1 MSRKKK
7 LLLVALVMAG
17 VCALPLSIA
26 GCKNK
31 GNNGT
36 NITEPE
42 VPLDPEASCKHEHMS
57 HEAETDSNCSTRGHQ
72 EYWYC
77 SDCNKYYTD
86 AEGKNETTLTAVTK
100 ALDLTRHNYGDWV
113 DAEPATCSETG
124 LAAHYECEDCHHY
137 FDADYTEVTKASLVI
152 GIDAEAHDWKLESET
167 PATCTADGLKT
178 YVCNHDHAHTKTEA
192 IKANGHQWSVG
203 HVVKKAT
210 CTEKGILSFTCTV
223 DDCGATKTEDIPALG
238 HDWTEYEYVAAEGV
252 YKRTCKHSEGDDRHE
267 ACAAFE
273 TIVAGSSEQYYIPAG
288 TADEL
293 KAALEKG
300 GYIKLTADIE
310 VADGSTLTV
319 AKAAN
324 LDLNNHEIKT
334 NSGESILINTAEAV
348 VIRNGKISTTST
360 ERAGKIIHLAA
371 SSDKV
376 TLSGLTV
383 SGVSGDTYYGIYGVR
398 IEENANA
405 QITGC
410 NLSGLSYAIA
420 LSGNG
425 AKVTVN
431 GGSIKN
437 SQVGVAGNGKY
448 DDNAIT
454 LTDLTV
460 NAVDTA
466 VYNPQGGTTIITG
479 GTYTAEIGCALEVR
493 AGAVTVTNAT
503 LAATGE
509 FSKAPNGSGTTI
521 TGTAI
526 GVSQHTT
533 DKTIRLTVSG
543 SSLSGVCAIYEK
555 DLQNDEAHD
564 AIKILLSNDNTING
578 CVYSQNTAIAQNH
591 LHVTEAWVYNPAK
604 AVYEKVCDNC
614 GEVAETLA
622 AGTEEM
628 PCLVN
633 DAASLKVAL
642 ENGGIIKLTADVSLG
657 ESLEVTKDTTLDLGT
672 HTLNYTKGSDRPL
685 KLTESNLNVTIK
697 NGDVNLVSGAW
708 GFVDF
713 TATSSNNNV
722 LFEGLKIDGSEVDNG
737 SLIKV
742 RTYGNTVELKNL
754 TVESNWAV
762 LCGLA
767 DTSPAKGEV
776 NNFKV
781 TGGTYTLTSG
791 NTSAGFLIN
800 ARQYYNMEDY
810 KVTFDGVTIN
820 TENRLPAE
828 IVAATAV
835 YNNCTIGNPK
845 GNEVGFLNTALAVSC
860 GGKITVNGG
869 TYTGKRA
876 AHVYNS
882 GGTIEIN
889 GGTFIGDFQADVS
902 NQYKDANKT
911 QQQCYDDAK
920 IIVNETETAFNWNGK
935 YAAGGSSDTY
945 KSYFIKNVSTAAG
958 LTEAVKTNGTVVL
971 NADITADVVIAKGL
985 NVTLDLNGHTLE
997 NDKSHTIVNHGTLNL
1012 IDSKGNGKVYNGTHA
1027 KASLANYGVA
1037 NVDGVTLSRTYVAK
1051 TDTVALNSYYTILNG
1066 EDTKTWTV
1074 RPEVQLTLT
1083 NVTAS
1088 CPEDDYSSLVCNKGG
1103 VLSIVG
1109 GKYTTKKIAV
1119 KNDDE
1124 GTLTINGGEFSGNQS
1139 VQNWGVATIN
1149 GGKFNNDITTGTWS
1163 DDFEQPVTT
1172 INGGEYN
1179 GLRLL
1184 TVYNTSLVKMP
1195 VLKVKGAEVAPVI
1208 QVSGGEAAG
1217 FSVETSE
1224 DGEYNVYALK
1234 APAFVSNSTEL
1245 QAALNKGG
1253 YVKLLNDIDAGT
1265 YNVTVDSAE
1274 ETVVDLGGYTI
1285 TGSAKQLIWVGNKN
1299 VAKATF
1305 KNGKIN
1311 ATTQMAF
1318 YSANGS
1324 IITLE
1329 NVNVE
1334 SVAYGIYMT
1343 KGTLNVIGG
1352 KINAAAAGIQGYSA
1366 KYYTDYNKS
1375 PADKGES
1382 YDFVV
1387 NISGKTEITSSGIGL
1402 NLRSAKLKISDAIIN
1417 TTSACLFLYKDCNAV
1432 ITDCKLTSIESF
1444 GVAGNGTARETVT
1457 KDGKTSIDYNC
1468 GTDTVIEVNNCT
1480 INALIGIYHPQ
1491 IRGKLTVNG
1500 GVINGVE
1507 SAVEV
1512 RAGEVTLNNVQLEST
1527 STEFAAEANG
1537 NGTTTKGVALAVSQH
1552 TTQDKIVVNVNGTE
1566 LNGIYA
1572 LYEKDLMDE
1581 TTPKDITININEGNR
1596 FYGCVYSDNCKN
1608 VDKVDANLGEW
1619 TYADGNYTREDG
1631 ATVVAGS
1638 SECFPVLVD
1647 GETALMAVL
1656 ENGGYVKLT
1665 DNVTTTQKGEKQINK
1680 KVIVD
1685 LNGKTLT
1692 CVKDSAFAVVN
1703 GGELSFVNGN
1713 LVMSTSANSN
1723 ASIAVE
1729 KGSSVT
1735 LDGATLTT
1743 NCYGIFPAGNAASV
1757 TVKNNSVIR
1766 STGATCI
1773 STNSN
1778 TVENYNVVITVEDS
1792 ILYGFTEAVILNV
1805 PGKFNAKNSQFY
1817 GINEAVF
1824 VRAGTAK
1831 LENCILQNNINGVD
1845 ENGEPLQFGNAYNGA
1860 AFNAYYDITN
1870 TNSWGNGSKCIPLNT
1885 LVVGSGKP
1893 GYSNQVSCELVNCT
1907 LIDGFAGT
1915 TDKSNCAEGFK
1926 HHLIY
1931 ATTDVKDSAA
1941 KATVTYDAATAEKS
1955 NFTDS
1960 NVKAETGSN
1969 AKITPVTEEEV
1980 A

>member
-57 HEAETDSNCSTRGHQ
+57 HKTETDSNCSTHGHQ
-72 EYWYC
+72 EYWFC

-152 GIDAEAHDWKLESET
+152 GIDAEAHDWNDWEVI
-167 PATCTADGLKT
+167 PATCTQDGLKT
-178 YVCNHDHAHTKTEA
+178 RTCKHNPAHIETEV
-192 IKANGHQWSVG
+192 IKANGHQWGFG
-203 HVVKKAT
+203 HVEKKAT

-324 LDLNNHEIKT
+324 LDLNTHEIKT

-410 NLSGLSYAIA
+410 NLSGLSYAIT

-437 SQVGVAGNGKY
+437 SQVGVCGNGKF
-448 DDNAIT
+448 DNNAIT

-460 NAVDTA
+460 NAADTA

-543 SSLSGVCAIYEK
+543 SSLSGVCALYEK

-578 CVYSQNTAIAQNH
+578 CVYSQNNELAGEQ
-591 LHVTEAWVYNPAK
+591 HVGELSSAWIYNAEK
-604 AVYEKVCDNC
+604 AVYEKFCDNC

-642 ENGGIIKLTADVSLG
+642 ENGGIIKLTTDVSLG

-869 TYTGKRA
+869 SYSGKRA

-920 IIVNETETAFNWNGK
+920 IILNETETPIVWDTTK
-935 YAAGGSSDTY
+935 YNYSAGGSSDTY
-945 KSYFIKNVSTAAG
+945 KSYFIKNVTTAAG

-971 NADITADVVIAKGL
+971 NADITADVVIAKGV
-985 NVTLDLNGHTLE
+985 NVTIDLNGHTLE

-1027 KASLANYGVA
+1027 KGALWN
-1037 NVDGVTLSRTYVAK
+1037 DGAVTVK
-1051 TDTVALNSYYTILNG
+1051 GVALNRPYASDNTWYTIYNETTGVMTL
-1066 EDTKTWTV
+1066 EDVDVSTEPKDT
-1074 RPEVQLTLT
+1074 
-1083 NVTAS
+1083 
-1088 CPEDDYSSLVCNKGG
+1088 YSSLVCNNGATLTIESG
-1103 VLSIVG
+1103 SFETG
-1109 GKYTTKKIAV
+1109 KIAV
-1119 KNDDE
+1119 KNDDN

-1208 QVSGGEAAG
+1208 QVSGGSKTG

-1234 APAFVSNSTEL
+1234 APAFVSNEAEL
-1245 QAALNKGG
+1245 KAAVAKGG
-1253 YVKLLNDIDAGT
+1253 YVKVLNDITLDGT
-1265 YNVTVDSAE
+1265 TATSSNGVLIQKAVT
-1274 ETVVDLGGYTI
+1274 LNLNGYTI
-1285 TGSAKQLIWVGNKN
+1285 TGESTLTKCKVLWAYGAAANVIVLNGKLVNKSEQATQYGAYSSGGAKLTLNNVDVESSYCGAYVAKSSKLEIAGGTITANELGILAYTGKADAYADVTVDGTTINVTKTGVQLKAYAQATLKDCKITTVYNEDIYVASDGIDIWSNATLEMTGGSIASHRYGIVGNG
-1299 VAKATF
+1299 ADTS
-1305 KNGKIN
+1305 
-1311 ATTQMAF
+1311 T
-1318 YSANGS
+1318 S
-1324 IITLE
+1324 ITLTD
-1329 NVNVE
+1329 VE
-1334 SVAYGIYMT
+1334 ISSYM
-1343 KGTLNVIGG
+1343 
-1352 KINAAAAGIQGYSA
+1352 
-1366 KYYTDYNKS
+1366 
-1375 PADKGES
+1375 
-1382 YDFVV
+1382 
-1387 NISGKTEITSSGIGL
+1387 
-1402 NLRSAKLKISDAIIN
+1402 
-1417 TTSACLFLYKDCNAV
+1417 
-1432 ITDCKLTSIESF
+1432 
-1444 GVAGNGTARETVT
+1444 
-1457 KDGKTSIDYNC
+1457 
-1468 GTDTVIEVNNCT
+1468 
-1480 INALIGIYHPQ
+1480 GIYHPQ
-1491 IRGKLTVNG
+1491 KSSSITING
-1500 GVINGVE
+1500 GSITGTA
-1507 SAVEV
+1507 SAIEV
-1512 RAGEVTLNNVQLEST
+1512 RSGIVEINASRNGNAVLT
-1527 STEFAAEANG
+1527 STATKFAAEANG
-1537 NGTTTKGVALAVSQH
+1537 NGTTTEGMAIAVSQH
-1552 TTQDKIVVNVNGTE
+1552 TTNEKIVVSLNGVT

-1638 SECFPVLVD
+1638 SECFPVLAD
-1647 GETALMAVL
+1647 SATFKAAV
-1656 ENGGYVKLT
+1656 EAGGFVKLT
-1665 DNVTTTQKGEKQINK
+1665 GDV
-1680 KVIVD
+1680 
-1685 LNGKTLT
+1685 TLT
-1692 CVKDSAFAVVN
+1692 EATDFTITKTNGIVIDLAGNTLTMPKDAIFTVKEGGSLSLVN
-1703 GGELSFVNGN
+1703 GSLT
-1713 LVMSTSANSN
+1713 MSSTKANT
-1723 ASIAVE
+1723 AGIYVE

-1735 LDGATLTT
+1735 LDNTT
-1743 NCYGIFPAGNAASV
+1743 MSNYGYGIFPAGDAASV
-1757 TVKNNSVIR
+1757 IIKNNSHV
-1766 STGATCI
+1766 SSEAAGAVA
-1773 STNSN
+1773 TNAGK
-1778 TVENYNVVITVEDS
+1778 VDNYNVIITIEDS
-1792 ILYGFTEAVILNV
+1792 TLDGSFGLLINVPCTVNVNKCNISGSMQGAIVRGGKVTIKDSTIANTAEDASLADYFNNRGWGDGNMVNLAGLTIGDKQNNAYEYPAEVTLINTNVTSTGYYPTVYLYGNDSE
-1805 PGKFNAKNSQFY
+1805 G
-1817 GINEAVF
+1817 
-1824 VRAGTAK
+1824 
-1831 LENCILQNNINGVD
+1831 
-1845 ENGEPLQFGNAYNGA
+1845 NGA
-1860 AFNAYYDITN
+1860 
-1870 TNSWGNGSKCIPLNT
+1870 T
-1885 LVVGSGKP
+1885 L
-1893 GYSNQVSCELVNCT
+1893 
-1907 LIDGFAGT
+1907 
-1915 TDKSNCAEGFK
+1915 
-1926 HHLIY
+1926 
-1931 ATTDVKDSAA
+1931 
-1941 KATVTYDAATAEKS
+1941 TYDET
-1955 NFTDS
+1955 S
-1960 NVKAETGSN
+1960 NVGTVVQGDDGANSTVIQSGSTAADLNEEN
-1969 AKITPVTEEEV
+1969 A
-1980 A
+1980 

>member
-42 VPLDPEASCKHEHMS
+42 VPLDPEANCKHEHMS
-57 HEAETDSNCSTRGHQ
+57 HETETDSTCSTRGHQ

-77 SDCNKYYTD
+77 SDCKKYWTD
-86 AEGKNETTLTAVTK
+86 AEREHETTLTAVTK
-100 ALDLTRHNYGDWV
+100 AYDKTRHNYGDWI

-152 GIDAEAHDWKLESET
+152 GIDAEAHDWNDWEVI
-167 PATCTADGLKT
+167 PATCTQDGSKT
-178 YVCNHDHAHTKTEA
+178 RTCKHNPAHIETEA
-192 IKANGHQWSVG
+192 IKANGHQWGFG

-210 CTEKGILSFTCTV
+210 CTEKGVLSFTCTV

-273 TIVAGSSEQYYIPAG
+273 TIVAGSSEQYYIPVATAG
-288 TADEL
+288 EL
-293 KAALEKG
+293 SAALEKG

-310 VADGSTLTV
+310 VTDGSTLTV

-405 QITGC
+405 QIAGC

-437 SQVGVAGNGKY
+437 SQVGVTGNGKY
-448 DDNAIT
+448 DNNTIT

-493 AGAVTVTNAT
+493 AGNVTVTNAT

-533 DKTIRLTVSG
+533 DKAIRLAVSG
-543 SSLSGVCAIYEK
+543 SSLSGVCALYEK

-622 AGTEEM
+622 AGTEDM

-762 LCGLA
+762 LYGLA

-835 YNNCTIGNPK
+835 YNNCIIGNPE

-869 TYTGKRA
+869 SYSGKRA

-935 YAAGGSSDTY
+935 YTAGGSSDTY

-971 NADITADVVIAKGL
+971 NADITADVEIAKGV

-997 NDKSHTIVNHGTLNL
+997 NDKSHTVVNHGTLNL
-1012 IDSKGNGKVYNGTHA
+1012 IGGGKIYNGTHA
-1027 KASLANYGVA
+1027 KGALWNDGTVTVKGVA
-1037 NVDGVTLSRTYVAK
+1037 LDRPFEGQGVNSWYAIYNENGGNMTLEDVTV
-1051 TDTVALNSYYTILNG
+1051 TNGQDTF
-1066 EDTKTWTV
+1066 
-1074 RPEVQLTLT
+1074 
-1083 NVTAS
+1083 
-1088 CPEDDYSSLVCNKGG
+1088 SSLVCNLKATLTIESGSFETG
-1103 VLSIVG
+1103 
-1109 GKYTTKKIAV
+1109 KIAV
-1119 KNDDE
+1119 KNDDN

-1149 GGKFNNDITTGTWS
+1149 GGKFNNDITTGTWK

-1208 QVSGGEAAG
+1208 QVSGGSKTG

-1234 APAFVSNSTEL
+1234 APAFVSNEAEL
-1245 QAALNKGG
+1245 KAAVAKGG
-1253 YVKLLNDIDAGT
+1253 YIEILNSITLGT
-1265 YNVTVDSAE
+1265 TVEISAD
-1274 ETVVDLGGYTI
+1274 TNINLNGYT
-1285 TGSAKQLIWVGNKN
+1285 
-1299 VAKATF
+1299 
-1305 KNGKIN
+1305 
-1311 ATTQMAF
+1311 
-1318 YSANGS
+1318 
-1324 IITLE
+1324 
-1329 NVNVE
+1329 
-1334 SVAYGIYMT
+1334 
-1343 KGTLNVIGG
+1343 
-1352 KINAAAAGIQGYSA
+1352 
-1366 KYYTDYNKS
+1366 
-1375 PADKGES
+1375 
-1382 YDFVV
+1382 
-1387 NISGKTEITSSGIGL
+1387 
-1402 NLRSAKLKISDAIIN
+1402 
-1417 TTSACLFLYKDCNAV
+1417 
-1432 ITDCKLTSIESF
+1432 LTST
-1444 GVAGNGTARETVT
+1444 VA
-1457 KDGKTSIDYNC
+1457 DGAAILAKS
-1468 GTDTVIEVNNCT
+1468 
-1480 INALIGIYHPQ
+1480 
-1491 IRGKLTVNG
+1491 GKLTVNNGSVISNNYRGLQVAPAAECELTDCNITAKTFAVYTNGKVTITNGTYTGDSMGLAIFG
-1500 GVINGVE
+1500 GGYVEATGITVTSKVYGAQVGNGSEANKGTLILHGGTIAGGSNCGIIAFGYATVTAEGATISSTGNIGVMGNGTCVGDTITLTNCTVSGKEVGLYFPQKESNLKVTGGSYTGEMSGIEVRGGTAVING
-1507 SAVEV
+1507 A
-1512 RAGEVTLNNVQLEST
+1512 TLNST
-1527 STEFAAEANG
+1527 AKTFSAEANG
-1537 NGTTTKGVALAVSQH
+1537 NGATVTGAALAVSQH
-1552 TTQDKIVVNVNGTE
+1552 STDGTISVTVNAST

-1572 LYEKDLMDE
+1572 IYEKDVQN
-1581 TTPKDITININEGNR
+1581 TTKRDQISITLGEGNR
-1596 FYGCVYSDNCKN
+1596 FNGCVYSDNCKN

-1638 SECFPVLVD
+1638 SECFPVLAD
-1647 GETALMAVL
+1647 SATFKAAV
-1656 ENGGYVKLT
+1656 EAGGFVKLT
-1665 DNVTTTQKGEKQINK
+1665 GDV
-1680 KVIVD
+1680 
-1685 LNGKTLT
+1685 TLT
-1692 CVKDSAFAVVN
+1692 EATDFTITKTNGIVIDLAGNTLTMPKDAIFTVKEGGSLSLVN
-1703 GGELSFVNGN
+1703 GSLT
-1713 LVMSTSANSN
+1713 MSSTKANT
-1723 ASIAVE
+1723 AGIYVE

-1735 LDGATLTT
+1735 LDNTT
-1743 NCYGIFPAGNAASV
+1743 MSNYGYGIFPAGDAASV
-1757 TVKNNSVIR
+1757 IIKNNSHV
-1766 STGATCI
+1766 SSEAAGAVA
-1773 STNSN
+1773 TNAGK
-1778 TVENYNVVITVEDS
+1778 VDNYNVIITIEDS
-1792 ILYGFTEAVILNV
+1792 TLDGSFGLLINVPCTVNVNKCNISGSMQGAIVRGGKVTIKDSTIANTAEDASLADYFNNRGWGDGNMVNLAGLTIGDKQNNAYEYPAEVTLINTNVTSTGYYPTVYLYGNDSE
-1805 PGKFNAKNSQFY
+1805 G
-1817 GINEAVF
+1817 
-1824 VRAGTAK
+1824 
-1831 LENCILQNNINGVD
+1831 
-1845 ENGEPLQFGNAYNGA
+1845 NGA
-1860 AFNAYYDITN
+1860 
-1870 TNSWGNGSKCIPLNT
+1870 T
-1885 LVVGSGKP
+1885 L
-1893 GYSNQVSCELVNCT
+1893 
-1907 LIDGFAGT
+1907 
-1915 TDKSNCAEGFK
+1915 
-1926 HHLIY
+1926 
-1931 ATTDVKDSAA
+1931 
-1941 KATVTYDAATAEKS
+1941 TYDET
-1955 NFTDS
+1955 S
-1960 NVKAETGSN
+1960 NVGTVVQGDDGANSTVIQSGSTAADLNEEN
-1969 AKITPVTEEEV
+1969 A
-1980 A
+1980 